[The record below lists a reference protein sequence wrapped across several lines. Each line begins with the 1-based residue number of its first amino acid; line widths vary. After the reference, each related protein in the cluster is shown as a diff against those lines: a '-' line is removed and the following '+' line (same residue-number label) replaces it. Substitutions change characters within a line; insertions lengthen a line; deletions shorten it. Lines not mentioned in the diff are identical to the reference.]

1 MIPEHVDNRT
11 SGIAL
16 VLGYSLYAL
25 VLFEDPASGLET
37 ATETGQGTVFFVL
50 FPLGGLASGV
60 NAYLAGP
67 FHSGLAVL
75 TATYLGAVGITL
87 TLLLTGVSIVV
98 TIVGLN
104 LFVLAVIALVGSLRT
119 ALTALGF
126 TEARFGLD

>member
-1 MIPEHVDNRT
+1 MPEQVDNRT
-11 SGIAL
+11 TGIAL
-16 VLGYSLYAL
+16 VLGYCLYAL

-37 ATETGQGTVFFVL
+37 ATGTPQGIVFFIL

-60 NAYLAGP
+60 YTYLAGP

-87 TLLLTGVSIVV
+87 TLLLTGVSIGV

-104 LFVLAVIALVGSLRT
+104 LFILAVIALVGSLRT
-119 ALTALGF
+119 ALSALGF
-126 TEARFGLD
+126 SEFRFGLD